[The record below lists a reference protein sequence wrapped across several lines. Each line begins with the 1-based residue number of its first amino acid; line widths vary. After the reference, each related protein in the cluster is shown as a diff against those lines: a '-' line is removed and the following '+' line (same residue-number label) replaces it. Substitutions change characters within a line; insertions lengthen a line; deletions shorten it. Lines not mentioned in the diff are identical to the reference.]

1 MSAVTTRNAE
11 DPGPFL
17 TQAVL
22 APAGPTLYVSGQCGV
37 DPATGKCVEGTCAD
51 RAVQVLKNLEQVL
64 KAADMDLGDI
74 VMAQI
79 YLTNHAED
87 MEPVNEVYMKAFE
100 GCSPMPARICIG
112 VAALP
117 MGTDVE
123 IACTAVKRSS
133 S

>member
-37 DPATGKCVEGTCAD
+37 DPATGKCIEGTCAD

-64 KAADMDLGDI
+64 KAADMDLGDS
-74 VMAQI
+74 ASRCP
-79 YLTNHAED
+79 L
-87 MEPVNEVYMKAFE
+87 
-100 GCSPMPARICIG
+100 
-112 VAALP
+112 
-117 MGTDVE
+117 
-123 IACTAVKRSS
+123 RSL
-133 S
+133 